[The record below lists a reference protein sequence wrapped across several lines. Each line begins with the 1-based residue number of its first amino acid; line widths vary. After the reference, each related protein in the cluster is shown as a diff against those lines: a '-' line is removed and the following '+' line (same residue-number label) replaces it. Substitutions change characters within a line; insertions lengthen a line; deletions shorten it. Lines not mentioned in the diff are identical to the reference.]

1 MTRFLFTLLLLVV
14 AKPALAAP
22 IAADISSHKV
32 EIFSGFTGTS
42 LLLFGARNDA
52 GDIVVV
58 IRSPQQDMIVRK
70 KIRTAGIWV
79 NRGESQFTDI
89 PQFYA
94 IASSRPIAEIKG
106 TELFHPLEIF
116 DTNVEQE
123 PDEYKQALRRISTK
137 TGLHSATI
145 GEVEF
150 MGETLFKA
158 RFNFPDNIP
167 RGTYTAEIY
176 LFSDGQLSGIQTI
189 PIQVYKIGFDAF
201 VYDAAQHHSLLYGL
215 CAVLMALS
223 LGWFASWLFQRI

>member
-1 MTRFLFTLLLLVV
+1 MMRVLVTLITLLMATPSLS
-14 AKPALAAP
+14 AP

-58 IRSPQQDMIVRK
+58 IRSPEKDMIVRK
-70 KIRTAGIWV
+70 KVRTAGIWV
-79 NRGESQFTDI
+79 NRGESHFSNI

-94 IASSRPIAEIKG
+94 IASSRPLHEINESESFG
-106 TELFHPLEIF
+106 LLDILDTHF
-116 DTNVEQE
+116 DQE
-123 PDEYKQALRRISTK
+123 TDEYKKALRRISTES
-137 TGLHSATI
+137 GMHSATV
-145 GEVEF
+145 GDVEF

-176 LFSDGQLSGIQTI
+176 LFSDGQLSGVQTI

-201 VYDAAQHHSLLYGL
+201 IYDTAQHHSLLYGL

-223 LGWFASWLFQRI
+223 LGWIASWLFQRI